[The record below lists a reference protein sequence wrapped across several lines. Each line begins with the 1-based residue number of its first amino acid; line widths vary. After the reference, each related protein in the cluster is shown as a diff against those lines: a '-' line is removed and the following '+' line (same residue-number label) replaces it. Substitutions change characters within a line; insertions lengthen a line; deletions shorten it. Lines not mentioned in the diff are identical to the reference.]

1 MAVVYDKAGSRGSP
15 PFFRVF
21 DAAIAPRGESRG
33 EAIGLTRMIQD
44 KIGFIRVSAGM
55 HDPRC
60 RTAPPDDARK
70 ILGLTPRP

>member
-1 MAVVYDKAGSRGSP
+1 
-15 PFFRVF
+15 
-21 DAAIAPRGESRG
+21 
-33 EAIGLTRMIQD
+33 MIQD